1 MIYYSYPVGF
11 GAPPHFL
18 VSEVSRAL
26 ITKITNVTDLSEL
39 NAERRVLTNDVVQLF
54 RPVAPPLAN
63 QRPVAGAVYLNEVE
77 EQDLIFDD
85 DDSDLILYEE
95 RMYDDSDP
103 MVDDEAALLADPRG
117 DDELIYLHRTRAS
130 HAALDERLERELL
143 RDDVDQRPSSS
154 APSGVERSVS
164 RQASTSE
171 HLAPPPANSP
181 ELVARKRP
189 RVASGADG
197 EHDDGRGEVDNA
209 SKRARYEQRR

>member
-1 MIYYSYPVGF
+1 
-11 GAPPHFL
+11 
-18 VSEVSRAL
+18 L

-63 QRPVAGAVYLNEVE
+63 QRPVAGTVYLNEVE
-77 EQDLIFDD
+77 EQDLIFDE

-117 DDELIYLHRTRAS
+117 DDELIYLHRTRSS
-130 HAALDERLERELL
+130 HAALDERLERELQ
-143 RDDVDQRPSSS
+143 RDDVDQRP
-154 APSGVERSVS
+154 S

-171 HLAPPPANSP
+171 HLAPPPANP
-181 ELVARKRP
+181 ELVVRKRP
-189 RVASGADG
+189 RAASGADG